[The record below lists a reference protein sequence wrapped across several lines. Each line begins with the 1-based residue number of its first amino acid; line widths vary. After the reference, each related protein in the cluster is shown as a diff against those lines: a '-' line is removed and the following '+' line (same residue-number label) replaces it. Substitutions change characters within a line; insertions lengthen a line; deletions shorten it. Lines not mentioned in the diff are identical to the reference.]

1 MGLDEGA
8 KLGISRKNQSA
19 YDNLSGCV
27 LFNSP
32 YYCPIATMKKFGL
45 LCCLLIS
52 GLISQAQAPKY
63 SNDFLAIG
71 VGARAMALGSGT
83 VAGLSDATATYWNP
97 SAILQQK
104 NRWQGSLMHA
114 AYFGGIANYDFAA
127 ITHQLDDRNA
137 IGLNFIRLGID
148 NIQNTLNL
156 YDANGNINYNNISM
170 FSAADYAFGLTYAH
184 KLENGWQLGSNAKII
199 RRIIGPFA
207 NAWGFGLD
215 VGISK
220 NWNRL
225 QFGLMARDIT
235 STFNAWSFNTAEFA
249 DVFRETGNELP
260 QNSLEIT
267 LPRLMTGVAYLFDLP
282 YKFQVRPEFSL
293 EILTDGPRNNIA
305 NLGRFSIDPRLSLEV
320 NYARIVYF
328 RTGINNIQRTIDF
341 CGEEKT
347 SVQPNFGLGL
357 QFKRFGIDYAITNV
371 GERSRTFFSNILSV
385 NVNI

>member
-1 MGLDEGA
+1 M
-8 KLGISRKNQSA
+8 KLLLTAFLFVCSI
-19 YDNLSGCV
+19 LSTLG
-27 LFNSP
+27 
-32 YYCPIATMKKFGL
+32 
-45 LCCLLIS
+45 
-52 GLISQAQAPKY
+52 QAPKY

-71 VGARAMALGSGT
+71 VGARAMGLGSGT
-83 VAGLSDATATYWNP
+83 VAGLGDATATYWNP
-97 SAILQQK
+97 AAILQDQH
-104 NRWQGSLMHA
+104 RWQGSLMHA

-127 ITHQLDDRNA
+127 VTHQLDDRNA
-137 IGLNFIRLGID
+137 VGLSFIRLGID

-170 FSAADYAFGLTYAH
+170 FSAADYAFGFTYAH
-184 KLENGWQLGSNAKII
+184 KLENGWQLGANAKVI

-207 NAWGFGLD
+207 DAWGFGLD
-215 VGISK
+215 AGISK
-220 NWNRL
+220 NWDRL
-225 QFGLMARDIT
+225 QFGVMARDIT

-260 QNSLEIT
+260 QNSLEVT

-282 YKFQVRPEFSL
+282 YKLQLRPEFSL

-328 RTGINNIQRTIDF
+328 RTGINNIQRSIDF
-341 CGEEKT
+341 GGVEKT
-347 SVQPNFGLGL
+347 SVQPNLGLGL